1 MLSDQTVVNM
11 YATCEFGANLLPNL
25 SVKKV

>member
-11 YATCEFGANLLPNL
+11 YATCEFGANLLPNM